1 MRVDRLY
8 RYPVKGLTAEALE
21 AATVATGGAIPW
33 DRAFAL
39 AQGDGRFDPANPGWR
54 PKTEFMC
61 LRANAGIALLR
72 ASFDARHGRL
82 TILAPDGDAI
92 EENVLTEAGRSRIGA
107 WLTEFLG
114 PEARGVPVFH
124 HVEGHV
130 FGDQR
135 APVISLIN
143 EASRADLE
151 ALVGARRHR
160 RRFRAN
166 IWFTGAPAWSEFDWV
181 GRELLIGS
189 ARLRVVKRTVRCPA
203 TEVNPET
210 GMRDADPIAEL
221 KTAFGHADLGVH
233 AEVIAG
239 GTIAMGDAIELL
251 PE

>member
-21 AATVATGGAIPW
+21 SAAVEPGCAIPW

-39 AQGDGRFDPANPGWR
+39 AQGDCLFDPAAPAWR

-61 LRANAGIALLR
+61 LRVNAGIALLR

-82 TILAPDGDAI
+82 ALFSPDGATI
-92 EENVLTEAGRSRIGA
+92 EENVLTEPGRARIGA
-107 WLTEFLG
+107 WLTRFLG
-114 PEARGVPVFH
+114 PEARGTPVFH
-124 HVEGHV
+124 HVPGHM
-130 FGDQR
+130 FNDQR
-135 APVISLIN
+135 TPVLSLIN
-143 EASRADLE
+143 EASRAELE
-151 ALVGARRHR
+151 SRAGARRHR

-189 ARLRVVKRTVRCPA
+189 ARLRVTKRTVRCAA
-203 TEVNPET
+203 TEVNPQTAE
-210 GMRDADPIAEL
+210 RDADPIAEL
-221 KTAFGHADLGVH
+221 KAAWGHAELGIH
-233 AEVIAG
+233 AEVIES
-239 GTIAMGDAIELL
+239 GTIATGDAIELL